1 MELLNRIGENA
12 KAASRTLAGL
22 SGAVRDRGLEM
33 LAQGLLDACEDIL
46 AANPSIA
53 NQTIFMNAVTGGFD
67 DVTNLSIPAKSLS
80 VAYNTIANPNLWSSL
95 YIIVLPI
102 GILAAG
108 LIFWARRRKR

>member
-1 MELLNRIGENA
+1 
-12 KAASRTLAGL
+12 
-22 SGAVRDRGLEM
+22 
-33 LAQGLLDACEDIL
+33 
-46 AANPSIA
+46 
-53 NQTIFMNAVTGGFD
+53 MNAVTGGFD

-108 LIFWARRRKR
+108 LIFWTRRRTR